1 MFSLE
6 YIDPNT
12 SDILFKIKF
21 AQMSLMLDSSVDC
34 IKLIDLDG
42 RLLQM
47 NKPGCLAL
55 GVPVD
60 ETKFGMKWLELLP
73 KDVHPRGRR
82 ALAAARKGKKAS
94 FSGRSEIP
102 GCPPV
107 HWDNI
112 LTPMR
117 HPDGTMAAILCVSR
131 DITRQREAEQK
142 LRIASNIDMLTGLP
156 NRRYFRLHIEA
167 ALKKLSKTGGR
178 IGLVMA
184 DVDRFKEINDRLGHD
199 AGDFMLRKIGKIF
212 QTHVKPGEFAAW
224 LGGDEFVFVTKL
236 KSGDP
241 DELSDFMMRIAGMA
255 AKPIN
260 YKGKSLQPSFSMGGA
275 VSSDKLPNIS
285 SLMKACD
292 AMLYEVKLGGRNGF
306 KIYHPTIS
314 SKPVKGVHSSAPA
327 GF

>member
-1 MFSLE
+1 ME

-42 RLLQM
+42 KLLQM

-55 GVPVD
+55 GVPLT
-60 ETKFGMKWLELLP
+60 ETKFGMKWLDLLP
-73 KDVHPRGRR
+73 KDVHARGRR

-94 FSGRSEIP
+94 FFGRSEIP

-112 LTPMR
+112 LTPVQ

-131 DITRQREAEQK
+131 DITRQRVAEQK

-167 ALKKLSKTGGR
+167 ALKKLSKNGGR
-178 IGLVMA
+178 LGLVMA

-199 AGDFMLRKIGKIF
+199 AGDFMLRKIGKSF
-212 QTHVKPGEFAAW
+212 QTHVKPGEFAAR
-224 LGGDEFVFVTKL
+224 LGGDEFVFLTKL
-236 KSGDP
+236 KTGEAG
-241 DELSDFMMRIAGMA
+241 ELSDFMERIAHIA
-255 AKPIN
+255 AKTVS
-260 YKGKSLQPSFSMGGA
+260 YKGNPLQPSLSMGGA
-275 VSSDKLPNIS
+275 VSSEKLPNTS
-285 SLMKACD
+285 TLMKACD

-306 KIYHPTIS
+306 KIFD
-314 SKPVKGVHSSAPA
+314 PA
-327 GF
+327 GPHKPFTARRISDAACL